1 MEVDVQVQSIE
12 VTVTDQTASVAVQE
26 SQVVVLE
33 VSPALQ
39 GLPGPKGDKG
49 DKGDTGASGN
59 AAAQYEHQQLIAS
72 AMWTVNHNL
81 GLRPQI
87 SVLSLG
93 GATMW
98 AEVIHASPNQ
108 ALVYFDEP
116 QAGLAIC
123 S

>member
-1 MEVDVQVQSIE
+1 MSIDVQVLQTE
-12 VTVTDQTASVAVQE
+12 VTVSQE
-26 SQVVVLE
+26 QIVVLE
-33 VSPALQ
+33 VSTAQQ

-49 DKGDTGASGN
+49 DKGDTGLPGN
-59 AAAQYEHQQLIAS
+59 AAAQYEHQQLIAAS
-72 AMWTVNHNL
+72 PWVVNHNL

-87 SVLSLG
+87 TVLSLG

-116 QAGLAIC
+116 QAGLTIC

>member
-1 MEVDVQVQSIE
+1 MSTDVQVF
-12 VTVTDQTASVAVQE
+12 QE
-26 SQVVVLE
+26 QIVVLE
-33 VSPALQ
+33 VSTAQQ

-49 DKGDTGASGN
+49 DTGPPGN
-59 AAAQYEHQQLIAS
+59 AAAQYEHQQLIA
-72 AMWTVNHNL
+72 AATWVVNHNL

-87 SVLSLG
+87 TVLSLG